1 MEVISMEI
9 RPDQE
14 GQNLS
19 IKRSFAGLFKYLV
32 SCLAI
37 LFSLFHLYCAV
48 YPISTP
54 ALKSIH
60 LSFGLVIGFLIF
72 PLIKTKGKP
81 LSKIILFVDIVLA
94 LLSILCGAYI
104 ALFQEQISLH
114 LGIATTFE
122 LILGTML
129 ILLVLDAARR
139 LVGMGMTLICIAAIF
154 YSLFGD
160 NIPGMFGHIGFDWA
174 QITGQMYTSSE
185 GIYGIP
191 IDVSASFVFL
201 FILFG
206 AFLEECGGGEFFMEI
221 ALSLFGRFRGGPA
234 KVAVISSNLF
244 GMISGSAVA
253 NVVVD
258 GWLTIPL
265 MKKSGYRPHV
275 AGAVEAV
282 ASSGGQFM
290 PPVMGAA
297 AFIIPTMIGS
307 SYFNVAAAAFI
318 PGMLYYFSTYLMVD
332 FEAKKMNLLPLS
344 KDQVPSFKEVFKKK
358 FHLLIPIF
366 VLIYFLVIKMSSPSI
381 AAFWAIISVILAS
394 FLRKS
399 TRMTP
404 KKILNALEKGAIE
417 SLPVVA
423 ACAGGGIIIGNV
435 ALTGLGLSLS
445 MLLVDIA
452 AGSLIIL
459 LILTMISSLI
469 LGMGL
474 TTTAC
479 YIILAVLVAP
489 ALIKMGVSAMAA
501 HLFIFYFGIIS
512 AITLPVA
519 LVAYAAAG
527 IANTSPIKTGY
538 AALRIGIA
546 GFILPYL
553 FVYRPSLILEGS
565 VFMIIYTILISSV
578 ALYMVAASIIGY
590 MLTDANFFE
599 RIVFVVSGILILF
612 PGWKTDVAGITIAIV
627 AILFQYIKWSRLK
640 KSGIGPIL

>member
-1 MEVISMEI
+1 MEVS
-9 RPDQE
+9 PDQE
-14 GQNLS
+14 GHNLS
-19 IKRSFAGLFKYLV
+19 NKRSFSGIFKYAV
-32 SCLAI
+32 SSLAI

-48 YPISTP
+48 EPISTP

-60 LSFGLVIGFLIF
+60 LSFGLVIGFLICPF
-72 PLIKTKGKP
+72 IKTKGKP
-81 LSKIILFVDIVLA
+81 LNKIILFADIFLA

-129 ILLVLDAARR
+129 ILLVLDAGRR
-139 LVGMGMTLICIAAIF
+139 LVGMGMTVICIAAIF

-206 AFLEECGGGEFFMEI
+206 AFLEECGGGEFFMDI
-221 ALSLFGRFRGGPA
+221 ALSLCGRFRGGPA

-275 AGAVEAV
+275 AAAVEAV
-282 ASSGGQFM
+282 ASTGGQFM

-307 SYFNVAAAAFI
+307 SYFNVAVAAFI
-318 PGMLYYFSTYLMVD
+318 PGILYYLSTFFMVD

-358 FHLLIPIF
+358 CHLLIPIF
-366 VLIYFLVIKMSSPSI
+366 VLIYFLVIKMTSPSI

-394 FLRKS
+394 SLRQS

-404 KKILNALEKGAIE
+404 NKILNALEKGAIE
-417 SLPVVA
+417 SLPVIA

-452 AGSLIIL
+452 GGSLIIL

-479 YIILAVLVAP
+479 YIILAVLVGP

-501 HLFIFYFGIIS
+501 HLFILYFGVIS
-512 AITLPVA
+512 AITPPVA
-519 LVAYAAAG
+519 LAAYAAAG
-527 IANTSPIKTGY
+527 IANSSPIKTGY
-538 AALRIGIA
+538 SALRIGVA

-553 FVYRPSLILEGS
+553 FIFRPALILEGS
-565 VFMIIYTILISSV
+565 PVTIIYTIFISV
-578 ALYMVAASIIGY
+578 IALYLLAASIIGY
-590 MLTDANFFE
+590 MLVNANIFE
-599 RIVFVVSGILILF
+599 RIIYFATGILILF
-612 PGWKTDVAGITIAIV
+612 PEWKTDVAGITIAII
-627 AILFQYIKWSRLK
+627 AFLFQYIKWSKLK
-640 KSGIGPIL
+640 KSGTRLIL

>member
-1 MEVISMEI
+1 MGNM
-9 RPDQE
+9 PDQE

-19 IKRSFAGLFKYLV
+19 SKRSFSGLFKYLV
-32 SCLAI
+32 SGLAI

-60 LSFGLVIGFLIF
+60 LSFGLVIGFLLF

-81 LSKIILFVDIVLA
+81 LKKIALFADIVLA

-129 ILLVLDAARR
+129 ILLVLDAGRR
-139 LVGMGMTLICIAAIF
+139 LVGMGMIVICIAAIF

-221 ALSLFGRFRGGPA
+221 ALSLCGRFRGGPA

-265 MKKSGYRPHV
+265 MKRSGYKAHV
-275 AGAVEAV
+275 AGAIEAV

-307 SYFNVAAAAFI
+307 SYFNVAVAAFI
-318 PGMLYYFSTYLMVD
+318 PGMLYYLSTFLMVD
-332 FEAKKMNLLPLS
+332 FEAKKMNLLALS

-358 FHLLIPIF
+358 CHLLIPIF
-366 VLIYFLVIKMSSPSI
+366 VLIYFLVIKMTSPSI

-394 FLRKS
+394 CLRQS

-404 KKILNALEKGAIE
+404 KKILRALERGAIE
-417 SLPVVA
+417 SLPVIA

-452 AGSLIIL
+452 HGSLIIL

-501 HLFIFYFGIIS
+501 HLFILYFGVIS
-512 AITLPVA
+512 AITPPVA
-519 LVAYAAAG
+519 LAAYAAAG
-527 IANTSPIKTGY
+527 IAGSSPIKTGY
-538 AALRIGIA
+538 SALKIGIA

-553 FVYRPSLILEGS
+553 FIFRPALILEGS
-565 VFMIIYTILISSV
+565 PVTIIYTIFISV
-578 ALYMVAASIIGY
+578 IALYLLAASIIGY
-590 MLTDANFFE
+590 MLVNANIFE
-599 RIVFVVSGILILF
+599 RIIYFLAGILILF
-612 PGWKTDVAGITIAIV
+612 PEWKTDVAGITIAVIV
-627 AILFQYIKWSRLK
+627 FLFQYLKWSKLK
-640 KSGIGPIL
+640 KSGTRRVL